1 MHPET
6 PRRSRSKTLIRADK
20 KKCLYTHTAEAFQRR
35 YFRIDFRNWERSRSS
50 ATSSDKLRKDI
61 EKSALKGFCPCA
73 GGRRSNN
80 TPPDAARS
88 HPDQNKSRRMRI
100 TDENRHYPAVRAF
113 GRGWSRGRDRR
124 EYATCRDSCY
134 SNSGIVRG
142 ARCGRFDMA

>member
-6 PRRSRSKTLIRADK
+6 PRRSRSKTLIRADEKKMPVHVYGGSISNGDLCSCDRKINIAPGNAEASRSKTRLIRADK

-73 GGRRSNN
+73 GAGVATTRLL
-80 TPPDAARS
+80 
-88 HPDQNKSRRMRI
+88 M
-100 TDENRHYPAVRAF
+100 
-113 GRGWSRGRDRR
+113 RR
-124 EYATCRDSCY
+124 EATPIKT
-134 SNSGIVRG
+134 NRG
-142 ARCGRFDMA
+142 A